1 MISFFLLFPTAFA
14 VITGKDDFFLKIL
27 AYFIIPS
34 YTYLFARGYGWFTT
48 NFSVIAN
55 SLQGGIGFAIWGIL
69 IGLYLFLI
77 HRKLKTTLQLPAGCL
92 RLLPAALI
100 LLFFAITTPYLPNDM
115 PLKASLHI
123 VFAFLS
129 GVLIL
134 LYFLWIIVLQYRQA
148 PGLYRPLFTGII
160 AIITGSCFLFL
171 LAGIVSSALETFL
184 TVSISILAYRLW
196 EKLMCDNSHSCK
208 EDRFCSS

>member
-1 MISFFLLFPTAFA
+1 
-14 VITGKDDFFLKIL
+14 
-27 AYFIIPS
+27 
-34 YTYLFARGYGWFTT
+34 
-48 NFSVIAN
+48 
-55 SLQGGIGFAIWGIL
+55 
-69 IGLYLFLI
+69 
-77 HRKLKTTLQLPAGCL
+77 
-92 RLLPAALI
+92 
-100 LLFFAITTPYLPNDM
+100 M

-160 AIITGSCFLFL
+160 AIIIGSCFLFL

-196 EKLMCDNSHSCK
+196 EKQLALSTSVQ
-208 EDRFCSS
+208 S